1 MNKPVAVHE
10 HAFVA
15 REVVR
20 FELPRSLLLLLLI
33 LLYELVF
40 CDDQLVRVV
49 VLDKLLLLV
58 ARGLFRTGQLRF
70 QIGHWL
76 RSLRRFNRAT

>member
-1 MNKPVAVHE
+1 MNKPVAVHK

-15 REVVR
+15 RKVVW
-20 FELPRSLLLLLLI
+20 FELPRSLLRLLLLI

-58 ARGLFRTGQLRF
+58 ARGLF
-70 QIGHWL
+70 
-76 RSLRRFNRAT
+76 